1 MTLLVWKLNRNAQ
14 IPTYRLEI
22 IFYFDVG
29 LSNIYITSA
38 TLRYPCSNNNTSSAV
53 NIRCSATLTGITGFS
68 QARTAHSP
76 TMNVRDS
83 RSGASCTSRI
93 TRRGSMESTCLT
105 NASIHHSSFQW
116 IGIYKRY
123 CHHQPF
129 SCKCD
134 YSLFPSC
141 RASQWDPYSR
151 CVIKV
156 SARRSD
162 RFSWRRSTDVD
173 VSGGCSGKQ
182 AVSNADWTKNSNGR
196 ELRRDVQ
203 LWWEADDWRSS
214 IEGLWERRGGASKG
228 DSAVVALSVHSL
240 ERGTARP
247 LCARLRNA

>member
-129 SCKCD
+129 SCDCD

-141 RASQWDPYSR
+141 RAKAARLDAALGHWSSLFNPHSR
-151 CVIKV
+151 QLVFHCTL
-156 SARRSD
+156 RRRPHPS
-162 RFSWRRSTDVD
+162 SD
-173 VSGGCSGKQ
+173 VSWSGQ
-182 AVSNADWTKNSNGR
+182 IF
-196 ELRRDVQ
+196 ELR
-203 LWWEADDWRSS
+203 L
-214 IEGLWERRGGASKG
+214 L
-228 DSAVVALSVHSL
+228 
-240 ERGTARP
+240 
-247 LCARLRNA
+247 